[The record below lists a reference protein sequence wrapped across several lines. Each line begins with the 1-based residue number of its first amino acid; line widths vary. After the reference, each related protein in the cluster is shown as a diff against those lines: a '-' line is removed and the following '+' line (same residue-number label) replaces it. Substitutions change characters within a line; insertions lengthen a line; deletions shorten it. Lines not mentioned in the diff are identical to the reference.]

1 MYSPFFG
8 FPEAMA
14 VVPQAAIIA
23 ATVKIFIVDSG
34 RGKMDMCS
42 MGAIGKHIA
51 FGFAI
56 AAWYLVAVVEE

>member
-1 MYSPFFG
+1 
-8 FPEAMA
+8 MA